1 MFKTVHVAFAVC
13 CLATVVA
20 GSPVAAKGGA
30 IRVIYDNA
38 SDPDLNEIAAALR
51 EERAFDEVAAE
62 VAQEIALPRDL
73 PVRFTECGQPNAF
86 YMPDKVEIDFCYE
99 MIALLFNVFEDPEAS
114 EEEVEDAVYG
124 ASVFFLFHEMGHAFV
139 HLFELPITGREEDS
153 VDGLAT
159 LLLIYGDAEEAVF
172 AAVGNFDALS
182 AMFESGDTELAFWD
196 EHSLSAQRAYDIACL
211 IFGSDPEAYAGM
223 VAPELLPPE
232 RAQRCPAEFE
242 QKSRAWDQLLEP
254 YLIGE

>member
-1 MFKTVHVAFAVC
+1 MFKTVHVILAVC

-30 IRVIYDNA
+30 IRVIYENA

-51 EERAFDEVAAE
+51 EERAFDEITAE

-86 YMPDKVEIDFCYE
+86 YVPDKKEIVFCYE
-99 MIALLFNVFEDPEAS
+99 MIALFFNALENPEAS

-159 LLLIYGDAEEAVF
+159 LLLIYGEAEDAAF
-172 AAVGNFDALS
+172 AAVDNFDAMS
-182 AMFESGDTELAFWD
+182 AMFESGDTELPFWD
-196 EHSLSAQRAYDIACL
+196 EHSLSAQRAYDVACL
-211 IFGSDPEAYAGM
+211 IYGSDPEAYAGM

-232 RAQRCPAEFE
+232 RAQRCPGEFE
-242 QKSRAWDQLLEP
+242 QKSRAWEQLLGP